1 MFSIKVS
8 IAECRP
14 EIRGLSPW
22 FSFFLLPITPSV
34 WIAAQLCIEKTQLK
48 NILLRKY
55 HHNNLPNDYSKE
67 TLPTYMS
74 NNNSNQNCWKHHGE
88 IVENNLIGSYKLS
101 EWTICV
107 FVCVSVRLFYVLY
120 NYVGFNLW
128 KQNWPRCLV
137 EISLT
142 QKPSA
147 QLPKA
152 IHLYAIAEKTK
163 MI

>member
-1 MFSIKVS
+1 
-8 IAECRP
+8 
-14 EIRGLSPW
+14 
-22 FSFFLLPITPSV
+22 
-34 WIAAQLCIEKTQLK
+34 
-48 NILLRKY
+48 
-55 HHNNLPNDYSKE
+55 
-67 TLPTYMS
+67 MS

-107 FVCVSVRLFYVLY
+107 FVCVSVRLFYALY